1 MNKQTN
7 PAQTILS
14 IVVGLVAFSLLFH
27 VHVLAQ
33 IAFGIGLIALL
44 SDRFA
49 ELLAGLWLKFAQVLG
64 RVNGYVL
71 LTIIFFVFLTPIA
84 LLMRFIQK
92 ADNLKLKPPG
102 GDSIYETR
110 NHTYEA
116 KDLTNIW

>member
-1 MNKQTN
+1 MKKQN

-27 VHVLAQ
+27 VNLLAQ

-44 SDRFA
+44 SDAFA
-49 ELLAGLWLKFAQVLG
+49 EVLARFWLKFAQILG

-84 LLMRFIQK
+84 LLMRFLQK
-92 ADNLKLKPPG
+92 ADNLKLKPQA

-116 KDLTNIW
+116 KDLKDIW

>member
-1 MNKQTN
+1 MNKQN
-7 PAQTILS
+7 PSQTILS

-27 VHVLAQ
+27 VNLLAQ
-33 IAFGIGLIALL
+33 IAFGVGLFALL

-49 ELLAGLWLKFAQVLG
+49 EFVSSLWLKFAQLLG

-84 LLMRFIQK
+84 LLMRLIQK
-92 ADNLKLKPPG
+92 ADNLKLKPQS